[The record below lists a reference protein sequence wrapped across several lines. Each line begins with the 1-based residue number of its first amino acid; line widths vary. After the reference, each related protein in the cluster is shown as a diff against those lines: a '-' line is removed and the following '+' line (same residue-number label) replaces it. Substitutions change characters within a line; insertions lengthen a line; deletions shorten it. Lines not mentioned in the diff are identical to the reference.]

1 MDNKNNFSDNYQK
14 IMEKAVEE
22 EKKSISGFF
31 VRNFRLTYLVI
42 IAIVFSG
49 IYSLLTLPKE
59 AEPEIKV
66 PYAVVTTIY
75 PGANPVDMEEMI
87 TDKIEKKI
95 ENLENLN
102 KFESSSG
109 QGFSSIFLEFDAAA
123 DLQESFRKL
132 REAVDNVES
141 ELPDEA
147 ETPVVSEI
155 NFNDFPIVTY
165 SLLGDY
171 TEEELKKYADII
183 QDNFENISN
192 VSEAKIIGGIEKEF
206 QIIVNQTRLAHFNIS
221 MGQIVNAIRINNFSL
236 PSGNIEIDGFKYDV
250 RVKGKFL
257 DTTDLNN
264 VVVATYDNSPVFLQ
278 DIAIVKEGIKD
289 KNSESRIGLKNQ
301 GSKETISLQI
311 YKKTGGNILNIVKDS
326 QKTIDELYEKEIIP
340 KDLQIIKTNDN
351 SVFIR
356 KDIKTLGSS
365 ALQTMILICLILMLI
380 LSMSGAIITSL
391 GIPIAFLITFSILK
405 MQGMTL
411 NSMVLF
417 SLVLSLGL
425 MVDNAII
432 VIEGINEY
440 VSKYKKSIMEASL
453 LSIWNFK
460 WAIIAGTMTTVSAF
474 LPMLLV
480 SGIMGEY
487 MSILPKTITTTLI
500 SSLFVAIIVI
510 PTLATRFMKKEHKHN
525 ENSKKKQ
532 KVEAVFKKIYG
543 KYIPFMKSVLPYK
556 HKRKK
561 IIIISVVMFILAV
574 ATPISGL
581 MKVEMFPKVDIDYF
595 VINIELPVGSV
606 LEKTKIITEEVEKI
620 ASEIP
625 EIDNYVVN
633 IGSTASLGHGSGG
646 GNGTHLANITV
657 NLTDSKERDR
667 KSFEISESLR
677 PKLEAVEGA
686 KVTVEELNA
695 GPPSGAPI
703 EVRIFGD
710 DMSKLSTLAKDIQD
724 FLSTVPGVINIKNNM
739 ENASGEFTFT
749 VDKQKANYYGL
760 SINQIASTL
769 RNAVYGADAGDITR
783 DGETIDIVVK
793 YADGSFQTVNDLENT
808 LIFTN
813 TGETIQLK
821 QVASANLNPSLL
833 SIKHRDGDTVVIVS
847 AYTEEGVNLQKVMQ
861 QFDEY
866 QKKLDLPKGVSIK
879 VGGETEDIQKSFS
892 EIFYSMIVAVILI
905 AFILVLQFNS
915 FKQPFI
921 IIFSLPL
928 AIIGV
933 IIGLN
938 ICGQPF
944 SFPAF
949 IGIVSLAG
957 IVVNDAIV
965 LIDRINKNIK
975 HGMEFIEAIVE
986 AGVARMQPIFL
997 TSITTIAGIFP
1008 LIYADEMWRGLSLTV
1023 IFGLIFSTVLTL
1035 IVIPVIYAG
1044 MCKEKMNAE
1053 E

>member
-1 MDNKNNFSDNYQK
+1 MNYFDNYKK
-14 IMEKAVEE
+14 IMEGGL
-22 EKKSISGFF
+22 KKERNSLSGFF
-31 VRNFRLTYLVI
+31 IKNFRLTYLII

-66 PYAVVTTIY
+66 PYAVITTIY
-75 PGANPVDMEEMI
+75 PGANPIDIEEMI

-95 ENLENLN
+95 ENLDDLN

-109 QGFSSIFLEFDAAA
+109 QGFSSIFLEFDANA
-123 DLQESFRKL
+123 DLRESFRKL
-132 REAVDNVES
+132 REAVDSAEP
-141 ELPDEA
+141 ELPSEA

-155 NFNDFPIVTY
+155 NFNDFAIVTY

-171 TEEELKKYADII
+171 TEEELKKYADIL
-183 QDNFENISN
+183 QENFENISS
-192 VSEAKIIGGIEKEF
+192 VSETKIIGGIEKEF
-206 QIIVNQTRLAHFNIS
+206 QIIVHQTKLAHFNIS
-221 MGQIVNAIRINNFSL
+221 MGQIVNAIRTNNFSL

-250 RVKGKFL
+250 RVKGKFI
-257 DTTDLNN
+257 DTIDLNN
-264 VVVATYDNSPVFLQ
+264 VVVATYNNSPVFLR
-278 DIAIVKEGIKD
+278 DIALVQEGVKD
-289 KNSESRIGLKNQ
+289 KNSESRIGLHNQ
-301 GSKETISLQI
+301 ESKQTISLQI
-311 YKKTGGNILNIVKDS
+311 YKKTGGNILNIVKNS
-326 QKTIDELYEKEIIP
+326 QEKIDELYEKEIIP

-365 ALQTMILICLILMLI
+365 GLQTMFLICIILMLI
-380 LSMSGAIITSL
+380 LSINGAIITAL
-391 GIPIAFLITFSILK
+391 AIPIAFLITFSILK
-405 MQGMTL
+405 IQGMTL

-440 VSKYKKSIMEASL
+440 ISKHKKSIMEAAL
-453 LSIWNFK
+453 LSVWNFK

-474 LPMLLV
+474 FPMLLV

-487 MSILPKTITTTLI
+487 MSILPKTISTTLI

-510 PTLATRFMKKEHKHN
+510 PTLATRFMKKEHKRN

-532 KVEAVFKKIYG
+532 KVEAIFNKIYI
-543 KYIPFMKSVLPYK
+543 KYVDLLKSILPYK
-556 HKRKK
+556 KKRRRV
-561 IIIISVVMFILAV
+561 IIISIVMFILAV

-581 MKVEMFPKVDIDYF
+581 MKIEMFPKVDIDYF
-595 VINIELPVGSV
+595 IINIELPVGSV
-606 LEKTKIITEEVEKI
+606 LDKTKEISKQVEQII
-620 ASEIP
+620 AQIP
-625 EIDNYVVN
+625 ELDNYVVN

-657 NLTDSKERDR
+657 NLKDSDDRKR

-677 PKLEAVEGA
+677 PKLEATDGA
-686 KVTVEELNA
+686 KVTVEELSA

-703 EVRIFGD
+703 EVRIFGN
-710 DMSKLSTLAKDIQD
+710 DMKELSTLSKKIQD
-724 FLSTVPGVINIKNNM
+724 FLSTVPGVVNIKNNM
-739 ENASGEFTFT
+739 ENASGEFTF
-749 VDKQKANYYGL
+749 VIDKQKANYYGL

-769 RNAVYGADAGDITR
+769 RNAVYGADAGNITR

-793 YADGSFQTVNDLENT
+793 YEQNSFTTVNDLENI
-808 LIFTN
+808 LLFTN

-821 QVASANLNPSLL
+821 QVASVGLNPALL
-833 SIKHRDGDTVVIVS
+833 SIKHRDGETVVIVS
-847 AYTEEGVNLQKVMQ
+847 AYTEEKVNLQKVME
-861 QFDEY
+861 QFE
-866 QKKLDLPKGVSIK
+866 QFKTELELPKGVSIK

-892 EIFYSMIVAVILI
+892 EIFYSMIVAIILI

-938 ICGQPF
+938 LCGQPF
-944 SFPAF
+944 SFPVF
-949 IGIVSLAG
+949 IGIVSLSG

-965 LIDRINKNIK
+965 LIDRINKNIR
-975 HGMEFIEAIVE
+975 HGMEFIEAIIE
-986 AGVARMQPIFL
+986 GGVARMQPIFL

-1023 IFGLIFSTVLTL
+1023 IFGLIFSTVLIL
-1035 IVIPVIYAG
+1035 IVVPVIYAG
-1044 MCKEKMNAE
+1044 MCKEKINSE